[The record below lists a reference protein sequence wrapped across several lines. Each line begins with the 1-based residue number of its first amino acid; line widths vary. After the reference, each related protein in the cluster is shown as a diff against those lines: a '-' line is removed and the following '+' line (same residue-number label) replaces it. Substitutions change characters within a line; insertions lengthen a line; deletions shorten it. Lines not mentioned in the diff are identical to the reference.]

1 VPSFIAIKKPAE
13 LGVFTIRGGA
23 IRALVRDDFLVNSGR
38 VFSLRGGDIS
48 LISQFGNIDAGRGAK
63 TAASAPPPLLTTDQN
78 GNTRIDISGSIAG
91 SGIATLK
98 TQADQAPSNVYP
110 VAPRGIFDAGDAGVR
125 STGTV
130 QVTAQTVLNAGNI
143 SAAGGVSGAPV
154 VAAPALGG
162 LAVPASA
169 AAAGDGVGKVATAEQ
184 PLLALDVEVLGFGA
198 EAEASTDDTGNAAP
212 DERSKR
218 RKR

>member
-1 VPSFIAIKKPAE
+1 
-13 LGVFTIRGGA
+13 
-23 IRALVRDDFLVNSGR
+23 

-169 AAAGDGVGKVATAEQ
+169 AAAGEGVGKVATAEQ

-198 EAEASTDDTGNAAP
+198 AAESSTDDAGNAAP